1 MGSGRVIVGTG
12 VSDLNPD
19 DVESMTILK
28 DAASTAIYGSDGAN
42 GVVVVTTKKGK
53 SGEMKASASVKL
65 GIANLNN
72 GRFEVMD
79 GPGSTTTSHRSR
91 TQTQS
96 SSHAGHPSCAT
107 TTSAGG
113 ISPHTPDSRRTTT

>member
-1 MGSGRVIVGTG
+1 MIRGQASLSGATAPIWVVDGVIVGTG
-12 VSDLNPD
+12 AGDLNPD

-65 GIANLNN
+65 AS
-72 GRFEVMD
+72 
-79 GPGSTTTSHRSR
+79 PTSTT
-91 TQTQS
+91 
-96 SSHAGHPSCAT
+96 AGLK
-107 TTSAGG
+107 
-113 ISPHTPDSRRTTT
+113 